1 MSAVQAPA
9 LIVVTG
15 SAIIVN
21 LLHKGFAV
29 QKYIDPGDLTFVVV
43 TDTTAPNAFKDAVQG
58 GLSDASSDPPADPK
72 EILGP
77 EIGMNIRVLEA
88 ATDTPTIKRAIST
101 SSNDWFD
108 SAPEIV
114 EHVGAKAT
122 GPLKY
127 IASKV
132 LAERAAWGRD
142 LFSNPETIRPTA
154 SNARLLKAL
163 SHAKSGTMKEED
175 CFTLTEFTDLLEVAE
190 GHVRA
195 LVTPAAAGERIA
207 LRGGHVTRQDISD
220 LVNNTQ
226 IPGVKAAICIT
237 RAGKRLS
244 PDKYF
249 AAEKAGEILEMT
261 YRPQEDT
268 RLDTIRSGSSS
279 DGGKNE
285 ILMSRPP
292 CVQYDIY

>member
-1 MSAVQAPA
+1 M
-9 LIVVTG
+9 T
-15 SAIIVN
+15 
-21 LLHKGFAV
+21 
-29 QKYIDPGDLTFVVV
+29 
-43 TDTTAPNAFKDAVQG
+43 
-58 GLSDASSDPPADPK
+58 
-72 EILGP
+72 
-77 EIGMNIRVLEA
+77 
-88 ATDTPTIKRAIST
+88 
-101 SSNDWFD
+101 
-108 SAPEIV
+108 V

-207 LRGGHVTRQDISD
+207 LRGGHVTRQDICTAD